1 MNSRKR
7 MMLFRFLPSVFLAA
21 GNFGC
26 GGSSNIQTL
35 PPPSQISVTLS
46 PAVATVKP
54 NSTAKLTATVSGN
67 ASNSGITWTI
77 SCSATQCGSITPLTT
92 PSGAAATYTAPATVP
107 ANINIT
113 VTATSVADKSKASS
127 ATVIPVGSI
136 PGYDVGVDYHAY
148 GTDIDTTGFLAIYN
162 QPQVRQAVQAQVQ
175 GMADRGATFLHT
187 SIWVA
192 KSPGTNCC
200 STAQVTFPPTD
211 QEMANLRA
219 YVQDVAAV
227 LGAQGTRLQLDL
239 ALMWLGAADFTIG
252 SPATGLGSPAISAA
266 DFTSRVQSTIDT
278 VLARVSDVTRPD
290 GVRVV
295 DTIFFA
301 PEVLIPGPGETDG
314 NPNEGWFFT
323 TSYPYF
329 VSAVSAKGIRPSV
342 YFWADGNETDVD
354 DSTYVD
360 SLYPILNGRRSMFW
374 VYRSMKFMADN
385 GLPLPSRIDFSCYLD
400 STSATY
406 DQLLQHVLD
415 DADATLPSLGAPR
428 LYGPAETYYLADM
441 NLRLQYGQA
450 FATQAVQNPRLQ
462 RVSFWTTPGGGP
474 NNEEHNSAYPFTI
487 EDFLPT
493 PPP

>member
-1 MNSRKR
+1 MKSRKR
-7 MMLFRFLPSVFLAA
+7 LRLPQILSSAFLAI
-21 GNFGC
+21 GTFGC
-26 GGSSNIQTL
+26 GGSSTQTF
-35 PPPSQISVTLS
+35 PPPSQISVSLL
-46 PAVATVKP
+46 PAVATVQL
-54 NSTAKLTATVSGN
+54 NSTVKLAATVSGD

-77 SCSATQCGSITPLTT
+77 SCSAGQCGSITPLTT
-92 PSGAAATYTAPATVP
+92 LSGAAATYTAPATVP
-107 ANINIT
+107 ANMNIT
-113 VTATSVADKSKASS
+113 VIATSVADKSKASS
-127 ATVIPVGSI
+127 ATVIPVGAI

-148 GTDIDTTGFLAIYN
+148 GLDIDITGFIAIYN

-192 KSPGTNCC
+192 KPPGTNCC
-200 STAQVTFPPTD
+200 STAEVTFPPTD

-227 LGAQGTRLQLDL
+227 VGAQGARLRLDL
-239 ALMWLGAADFTIG
+239 ALMWTGGAADFTIG

-266 DFTSRVQSTIDT
+266 DFTSRVQTTIDT
-278 VLARVSDVTRPD
+278 LLSAVSDVTRPD

-314 NPNEGWFFT
+314 NPNEGWFLT
-323 TSYPYF
+323 TNYPYF
-329 VSAVSAKGIRPSV
+329 VSVVSAKGIRSGV
-342 YFWADGNETDVD
+342 YFWADGNEADVD

-374 VYRSMKFMADN
+374 VYRSMKFMVDN

-400 STSATY
+400 STGATY
-406 DQLLQHVLD
+406 NQLLQHVLD

-428 LYGPAETYYLADM
+428 LYGAAETYYLADA

-450 FATQAVQNPRLQ
+450 FATQAAQNTRLQ

-474 NNEEHNSAYPFTI
+474 NMEEQNSAYPFTI
-487 EDFLPT
+487 EVFLP
-493 PPP
+493 PAPD

>member
-1 MNSRKR
+1 MNSGKR
-7 MMLFRFLPSVFLAA
+7 LRLPQILSSTFLAI

-26 GGSSNIQTL
+26 GGCSSSQTF
-35 PPPSQISVTLS
+35 PPPTQISVALS
-46 PAVATVKP
+46 PMTATVQ
-54 NSTAKLTATVSGN
+54 SSLTARLTATVSGD
-67 ASNSGITWTI
+67 ASNSGVSWTV
-77 SCSATQCGSITPLTT
+77 SCSAVQCGTITPLTT
-92 PSGAAATYTAPATVP
+92 PSGAPAIYTAPATMP
-107 ANINIT
+107 ANVNVT
-113 VTATSVADKSKASS
+113 VTATSVADKTKASS
-127 ATVIPVGSI
+127 STLIPVGYI
-136 PGYDVGVDYHAY
+136 PGYDVGVDYHAD
-148 GTDIDTTGFLAIYN
+148 GLDIDTTGFIAVYN
-162 QPQVRQAVQAQVQ
+162 QPQVRQTVQEQVQ
-175 GMADRGATFLHT
+175 GMADRGATFIHT

-192 KSPGTNCC
+192 KPPGTNCC
-200 STAQVTFPPTD
+200 STAEVTFSPTD

-227 LGAQGTRLQLDL
+227 VGAQGTRLRLDL
-239 ALMWLGAADFTIG
+239 ALMWTGGAADFTIG

-266 DFTSRVQSTIDT
+266 DFVSRVQSTIDT
-278 VLARVSDVTRPD
+278 VLAAVSDVTRPD

-301 PEVLIPGPGETDG
+301 PELLIPGPGETDG
-314 NPNEGWFFT
+314 NPNEGWFLT

-329 VSAVSAKGIRPSV
+329 VSVVSAKGIRPSV
-342 YFWADGNETDVD
+342 YFWADGNEADVD

-400 STSATY
+400 STGATY

-428 LYGPAETYYLADM
+428 LYGAAETYYLADT

-450 FATQAVQNPRLQ
+450 FAAEAAQNPRLQ

-474 NNEEHNSAYPFTI
+474 NMEEQNSAYPFTI
-487 EDFLPT
+487 EDFLPFA
-493 PPP
+493 P